1 MTQGSPNKYTPPARR
16 PPNGQPGVPGVPVD
30 PAIISSEIS
39 SSDIAS
45 GPQDNNLAV
54 ASQNVSGNESKSPL
68 KNVPQLN
75 QKGTASK
82 RQSISPAR
90 QNDPSQAVSTATKDV
105 EHKVLGEFKDF
116 ANSEKI
122 RYSEARRNKLQHDK
136 QSKINDLMKFAKH
149 FKLQSEVPKDLVP
162 ILAKDPAKQ
171 DKIVSRAKREAEEVA
186 TAKAIEAGSRKS
198 DSKTSSISPGGTQG
212 ASRLPLVNERADF
225 APSKHRYPPQQPG
238 HTSFRAHQHG
248 NMNPLASPPS
258 GSGGFYN
265 HRQQE
270 SRRQQQPG
278 GPIPVP
284 QPLPPPGG
292 PRTPAQP
299 HMHGNSSNSQ
309 TPLRTPTSAI
319 SARFNPAAHDFK
331 PNPGA
336 NAFQPGGKA
345 KTTGPIQAS
354 SPSAFF
360 GSKKPLSSAERPK
373 VEDYFKI
380 VTSLEKSAQ
389 GDPKAA
395 TNGGIKP
402 AYTTPPTWIEVK
414 PEEETT
420 SYKDLYGNAPAA
432 VSVSPQQHVGTGSTP
447 LPHQHQLPLHLQQGS
462 YGASHMPANSQAAF
476 PMQAQ
481 HHGFPNPTHHDEHR
495 MQYSASTSLYNSPRG
510 AQQAMAY
517 QSPGPRHAPMYAPNG
532 AYVMAPGPGQPHYL
546 QHMAGHPQVL
556 ASPMHFPAPLMAP
569 SMSQQG
575 SQQGYNVPPQGMPAA
590 MYTPPNQHGHPG
602 QVQPPGGYS
611 PNRMAPQM
619 MRQGSRPGQHQ
630 QMFMNTGY
638 PQQSFPPQPHSKP
651 VR

>member
-1 MTQGSPNKYTPPARR
+1 M
-16 PPNGQPGVPGVPVD
+16 PGVPVD

-39 SSDIAS
+39 SSNAVH
-45 GPQDNNLAV
+45 GPQDSNLSV
-54 ASQNVSGNESKSPL
+54 ASQVAPGNEPKSPL
-68 KNVPQLN
+68 KSVPQLN

-82 RQSISPAR
+82 RQSTSPAR
-90 QNDPSQAVSTATKDV
+90 PNDASQAVSTATKDV

-136 QSKINDLMKFAKH
+136 QSKINDLMKFAKN

-171 DKIVSRAKREAEEVA
+171 DKIVSRAKQEAEELARV
-186 TAKAIEAGSRKS
+186 KALEAGSRKP
-198 DSKTSSISPGGTQG
+198 DSKTSSSSPEGAQGGP
-212 ASRLPLVNERADF
+212 RLPSVNERADF
-225 APSKHRYPPQQPG
+225 APSRHRYPPQQPG
-238 HTSFRAHQHG
+238 HTSFRAHPHA
-248 NMNPLASPPS
+248 NMNSLASPPS

-270 SRRQQQPG
+270 SRRQHQSG
-278 GPIPVP
+278 GPMPVP

-299 HMHGNSSNSQ
+299 QLHSNNSNSQ

-345 KTTGPIQAS
+345 KVTGPAQAP
-354 SPSAFF
+354 SPTAFF
-360 GSKKPLSSAERPK
+360 GSKKPVLSAERPK
-373 VEDYFKI
+373 IEDHFNI
-380 VTSLEKSAQ
+380 MANLEKT
-389 GDPKAA
+389 GKEDLKAA
-395 TNGGIKP
+395 ANGGIKP
-402 AYTTPPTWIEVK
+402 AYTTPPTWIEIK
-414 PEEETT
+414 TEEERT
-420 SYKDLYGNAPAA
+420 SYKDMYGSTPAT
-432 VSVSPQQHVGTGSTP
+432 VNGSPQQHVGAGNAP

-462 YGASHMPANSQAAF
+462 YGAPHIPANPPAAY
-476 PMQAQ
+476 PMQA
-481 HHGFPNPTHHDEHR
+481 HHHAFPNPAHHDEHR

-510 AQQAMAY
+510 GQQGMAY
-517 QSPGPRHAPMYAPNG
+517 QSPGPRHAPMYAPTG
-532 AYVMAPGPGQPHYL
+532 AYMMTPSPSQPHYL
-546 QHMAGHPQVL
+546 QHMPGHPQVL

-575 SQQGYNVPPQGMPAA
+575 SQQGYSVPPQGMPAA

-611 PNRMAPQM
+611 PGRMAPQM

-630 QMFMNTGY
+630 QMFMNGGY
-638 PQQSFPPQPHSKP
+638 PQQAYPPQPHSKP
-651 VR
+651 IYHRSF